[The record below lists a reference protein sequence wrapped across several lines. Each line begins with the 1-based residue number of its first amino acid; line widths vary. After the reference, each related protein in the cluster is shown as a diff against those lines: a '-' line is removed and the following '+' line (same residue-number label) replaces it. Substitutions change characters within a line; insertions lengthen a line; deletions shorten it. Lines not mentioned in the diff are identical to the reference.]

1 MEVLLTK
8 KDVAKIIGVSEKTID
23 RFRNRKT
30 NKLKYLKVSGTVRF
44 ERQDVDD
51 FIKKH
56 KS

>member
-1 MEVLLTK
+1 MDNLLTK
-8 KDVAKIIGVSEKTID
+8 RDVAKIMRVSVKTVD

-30 NKLKYLKVSGTVRF
+30 NRLKCLKVSGTVRF

>member
-1 MEVLLTK
+1 MDNLLTK
-8 KDVAKIIGVSEKTID
+8 RDVAKIMRVSEKTVD

-30 NKLKYLKVSGTVRF
+30 NRLKCLKVSGTVRF

>member
-8 KDVAKIIGVSEKTID
+8 KDVAKILGVSEKTVD

-30 NKLKYLKVSGTVRF
+30 NRLKCLKVSGTVRF

>member
-8 KDVAKIIGVSEKTID
+8 KDVAKIFGVSEKTID

-44 ERQDVDD
+44 ERKDVDD
-51 FIKKH
+51 FINKH
-56 KS
+56 KH

>member
-1 MEVLLTK
+1 MDNLLTK
-8 KDVAKIIGVSEKTID
+8 RDVAKIMRVSVKTID

-30 NKLKYLKVSGTVRF
+30 NRLKCLKVSGTVRF
-44 ERQDVDD
+44 ERNDVDD

>member
-8 KDVAKIIGVSEKTID
+8 KDVAKIIGVSVKTID

-30 NKLKYLKVSGTVRF
+30 NRLKCLKVSGTVRF
-44 ERQDVDD
+44 ERNDVDD

>member
-8 KDVAKIIGVSEKTID
+8 KDVAKIIGVSEKTVD

-44 ERQDVDD
+44 ERKDVDD
-51 FIKKH
+51 FINKH
-56 KS
+56 KH

>member
-1 MEVLLTK
+1 MDNLLTK
-8 KDVAKIIGVSEKTID
+8 RDVAKIMRVSVKTVD

-30 NKLKYLKVSGTVRF
+30 NRLKCLKVSGTVRF
-44 ERQDVDD
+44 ERNDVDD

>member
-30 NKLKYLKVSGTVRF
+30 NRLKCLKVSGTVRF
-44 ERQDVDD
+44 ERKDVDD

>member
-1 MEVLLTK
+1 MEVLLSK
-8 KDVAKIIGVSEKTID
+8 QDVAKLMKVSVKTID

-30 NKLKYLKVSGTVRF
+30 NRLKCLKVSGTVRF

>member
-8 KDVAKIIGVSEKTID
+8 KDVAKIIGVSEKTVD

-30 NKLKYLKVSGTVRF
+30 NRLKCLKVSGTVRF

-51 FIKKH
+51 FINKH
-56 KS
+56 KH

>member
-23 RFRNRKT
+23 RFRNRKS

-44 ERQDVDD
+44 ERKDVDD
-51 FIKKH
+51 FINKH
-56 KS
+56 KH

>member
-8 KDVAKIIGVSEKTID
+8 KDVAKIIGVSEKTVD

-30 NKLKYLKVSGTVRF
+30 NRLKCLKVSGTVRF

-56 KS
+56 KR

>member
-23 RFRNRKT
+23 RIRNRKT

-44 ERQDVDD
+44 ERKDVDD
-51 FIKKH
+51 FINKH
-56 KS
+56 KH

>member
-8 KDVAKIIGVSEKTID
+8 KDVAKIIGVSEKTVD
-23 RFRNRKT
+23 RFRDLKT
-30 NKLKYLKVSGTVRF
+30 NKLKYLKIKGTVRF
-44 ERQDVDD
+44 RQLDVDD

>member
-44 ERQDVDD
+44 ERKDVDD
-51 FIKKH
+51 FINKH
-56 KS
+56 KH

>member
-30 NKLKYLKVSGTVRF
+30 NKLKYLKVNGTVRF
-44 ERQDVDD
+44 ERKDVDD
-51 FIKKH
+51 FINKH
-56 KS
+56 KH

>member
-8 KDVAKIIGVSEKTID
+8 KDVAKIIGVSEKTVD

-30 NKLKYLKVSGTVRF
+30 NRLKCLKVSGTVRF
-44 ERQDVDD
+44 ERQDVDA